1 MKFYNQESV
10 PTIVNRSNEIISHLT
25 IAKAIHKQNIDGKN
39 GKEFWRMLQQ
49 TLLVVNVNANFR
61 YIARQ

>member
-39 GKEFWRMLQQ
+39 GKEF
-49 TLLVVNVNANFR
+49 
-61 YIARQ
+61 